1 MVEVIGLAQ
10 ENEKLL
16 DSDEMLS
23 LGKAAE
29 MLGVHTM
36 TLRRWSDSGQFPTY
50 RTVGGH
56 RRFAL
61 SDVRTYL
68 AQNKTDPVNDI
79 SSAWASTALVQT
91 RQQVA
96 VQEQPRWMK
105 AIDAEHLRDEYRRL
119 GHQLMGLLLQYI
131 AAEEPNGTFLEEA
144 RRIGRLYAAYGLRAG
159 LNLPAVLEATIFFR
173 DILVESSLE
182 IPRTTAVEPEAN
194 LRILRR
200 VNQIINAIQLAVAG
214 YYERADYGPADREPG
229 ASQEPYVQTD

>member
-1 MVEVIGLAQ
+1 
-10 ENEKLL
+10 
-16 DSDEMLS
+16 MLS

-29 MLGVHTM
+29 MLGVHSM

-68 AQNKTDPVNDI
+68 AQNKTDPVNELSDT
-79 SSAWASTALVQT
+79 WASTALVHA

-96 VQEQPRWMK
+96 VQQQQHWMQ
-105 AIDAEHLRDEYRRL
+105 AIDAEHLREEYRRL
-119 GHQLMGLLLQYI
+119 GHQLMGLILQYI
-131 AAEEPNGTFLEEA
+131 AAEEPNGTFVEEA

-159 LNLPAVLEATIFFR
+159 LALPAVLEATIFFR

-182 IPRTTAVEPEAN
+182 IPRTAVVEPEAN

-200 VNQIINAIQLAVAG
+200 VNQIINAIQLAVASF
-214 YYERADYGPADREPG
+214 YEHSDYVSGDEQEPIVRAD
-229 ASQEPYVQTD
+229 